1 MPGNEWKA
9 DVNAIYFNQNEN
21 KMKIIIL
28 LIISLG
34 LAGFL
39 FGQSSVN
46 YTYDDSGNRGSRVI
60 IMDEKMADLPLSSP
74 DSTFVKSA
82 VTGESHLTKYQAK
95 VGVQTINIFPNPTT
109 ELFTIKIEGWDNK
122 TTALMNLSTSIGSS
136 LIEKKLDGAF
146 TEVNIKEQPQG
157 TYLLVIILNG
167 QKETWK
173 VVKR

>member
-1 MPGNEWKA
+1 MPGNECKA
-9 DVNAIYFNQNEN
+9 DGNALYFNQNEN
-21 KMKIIIL
+21 KMKTIIL

-34 LAGFL
+34 LTGFL

-46 YTYDDSGNRGSRVI
+46 YSYDDSGNRVSRVI
-60 IMDEKMADLPLSSP
+60 IMDEKNADLPSANP

-95 VGVQTINIFPNPTT
+95 VGGQTINIFPNPSTGQ
-109 ELFTIKIEGWDNK
+109 FTIKIEGWDNK

-136 LIEKKLDGAF
+136 LIEKTLDGPF

-157 TYLLVIILNG
+157 TYLLIIILNG